1 MGPRSEVP
9 KLIIR
14 VINFELVQPICPR
27 YVNVT
32 DRETDGQTDG
42 RLTIAIPR
50 FALRA
55 SRGKNCLKEQIGLP
69 PDITKR
75 YQFGPPIPPLTGLA
89 RIIFAIICITDYL
102 LV

>member
-1 MGPRSEVP
+1 VAPRSEDP

-14 VINFELVQPICPR
+14 VINFELVQPICSR

-32 DRETDGQTDG
+32 DRQTDRRTDG

-55 SRGKNCLKEQIGLP
+55 SRGENYENWLLIDKVIAN
-69 PDITKR
+69 IT
-75 YQFGPPIPPLTGLA
+75 G
-89 RIIFAIICITDYL
+89 
-102 LV
+102 